1 MAQLTNLSDIINSDQ
16 DQLQAHLAAVN
27 EDARITLLP
36 ENVAKRAKEAEEE
49 AAIEKARHDR
59 MIAEFDAAPYQYVN
73 KWPDGTTTI
82 TTENETP
89 SQRRKH
95 LAEQKDREKTQ
106 AEIKAKQAFIPS
118 TPTKIDVKSG
128 VGVPGGF
135 SADTYKI
142 DPSKMTSTAKAS
154 FVRIK
159 PPALPSIPTIPSVPS
174 LPGVPTIPTIPT
186 INPRVM
192 PKIRN
197 MAGDASAAMA
207 KNLSAADLTAAQDSV
222 KASIPSSELA
232 SIIKQ
237 QENEEAAV
245 AKAAA
250 EAKAAA
256 VAATAKAAAT
266 YAAVLAAAAKPPT
279 VVGILGKISGVSFL
293 KKLFR

>member
-1 MAQLTNLSDIINSDQ
+1 MSILDPITYRAESAAEF
-16 DQLQAHLAAVN
+16 QARL
-27 EDARITLLP
+27 DAR
-36 ENVAKRAKEAEEE
+36 
-49 AAIEKARHDR
+49 AIQQEKDKT
-59 MIAEFDAAPYQYVN
+59 DATKAPYQYVTN
-73 KWPDGTTTI
+73 WPDGDTTVV
-82 TTENETP
+82 TEYET
-89 SQRRKH
+89 SAQRKTHLKKH
-95 LAEQKDREKTQ
+95 LDLQKSLNARK
-106 AEIKAKQAFIPS
+106 IKIPEVPS
-118 TPTKIDVKSG
+118 IPTKIDVKSG

-159 PPALPSIPTIPSVPS
+159 PPALPSIPTAPSVPS
-174 LPGVPTIPTIPT
+174 LPGAPAVPT

-222 KASIPSSELA
+222 KASIPASELA

-237 QENEEAAV
+237 QEDEEAAA

>member
-1 MAQLTNLSDIINSDQ
+1 MSILDPITYRAESAAKF
-16 DQLQAHLAAVN
+16 QARL
-27 EDARITLLP
+27 DAR
-36 ENVAKRAKEAEEE
+36 
-49 AAIEKARHDR
+49 AIQQEKDKT
-59 MIAEFDAAPYQYVN
+59 DATKAPYQYVTN
-73 KWPDGTTTI
+73 WPDGDTTVV
-82 TTENETP
+82 TEYET
-89 SQRRKH
+89 SAQRKTHLKKH
-95 LAEQKDREKTQ
+95 LDLQKSLNARK
-106 AEIKAKQAFIPS
+106 IKIPEVPS
-118 TPTKIDVKSG
+118 IPTKIDVKSG

-159 PPALPSIPTIPSVPS
+159 PPALPSIPTAPSVPS
-174 LPGVPTIPTIPT
+174 LPGAPAVPT

-222 KASIPSSELA
+222 KASIPASELA

-237 QENEEAAV
+237 QEDEEAAA